1 MSNLENEE
9 GGISNCR
16 APHVAGHSQNILRLE
31 VTIHNVQGVKM
42 FEGEE

>member
-1 MSNLENEE
+1 MSNLEKEE
-9 GGISNCR
+9 GSISIRR
-16 APHVAGHSQNILRLE
+16 APHVAGHSQNILGLE